1 MKIEN
6 PTLEG
11 YYSGCPIRS
20 VLNHLSDRWTLLVMI
35 ELLKGTRRFT
45 ELRRAVPD
53 ISPRMLSR
61 TVRQLEEDG
70 LVSRTVFPT
79 IPPRVDYQVT
89 ELGLSFVD
97 ALQPLVTWAA
107 DNHQKVMAARNAY
120 VPPPA
125 QEPK

>member
-1 MKIEN
+1 MKIDN

-11 YYSGCPIRS
+11 FYTCCPIRS

-70 LVSRTVFPT
+70 LVLRTVFPT
-79 IPPRVDYQVT
+79 IPPRVDYEIT
-89 ELGLSFVD
+89 DLGSSFVES
-97 ALQPLVTWAA
+97 LQPLVTWAA
-107 DNHQKVMAARNAY
+107 DNHHRVMAARDAY
-120 VPPPA
+120 IPPPA